1 MGWRTQYHPFTTTY
15 PSNNFGGVNYA
26 ALNKDDGSRDRF
38 VSRFEGGKLVQF
50 DYDVSSLPLLV
61 RWLMNPYQRM

>member
-1 MGWRTQYHPFTTTY
+1 MEWTQYHPFTTTSR

-50 DYDVSSLPLLV
+50 DYDDIILVLLV